1 MPEPPHEPGSRLE
14 LERPRDL
21 GALLADTLALTRR
34 HLWKFLAIGFA
45 VVVPVNAVVLGIG
58 LGQFSGR
65 YDSTPPPA
73 SGLVPALVSLL
84 VVDPLVAAMALHVL
98 QAAAAGRPVRVGAA
112 IQAGLDAFTRVF
124 WPVLIAVL
132 CEAATLITV
141 VVPFVLLVR
150 WFFVPQVVVVDGAR
164 GAGALRA
171 SWEVTR
177 GFGLRT
183 AGLVLVA
190 RLLFLIAGAL
200 VATPVAALARSADS
214 EALSLAATSLG
225 YVLVVTPLGVFAG
238 LLFYDLRSRQ
248 AALAR

>member
-1 MPEPPHEPGSRLE
+1 LPEPLPEPGSRLE

-21 GALLADTLALTRR
+21 GALLADTLVLTRR

-45 VVVPVNAVVLGIG
+45 VVVPVNAVVLGVG
-58 LGQFSGR
+58 LGQFSGG

-112 IQAGLDAFTRVF
+112 IQAGLDAFARVF
-124 WPVLIAVL
+124 WPVLMAVL

-164 GAGALRA
+164 GGGALRA
-171 SWEVTR
+171 SWELTR

-200 VATPVAALARSADS
+200 VATPVAALARSANS
-214 EALSLAATSLG
+214 EALSLAATTLG